1 MRARMTDAA
10 ERTLVERYVAAYN
23 GFDIEGMLAPL
34 AEGVRFENHAGA
46 QLTAQADGIAAFRKL
61 AEQAVGLFVEREP
74 RITHF
79 ERDGATLVA
88 GIAYRGRL
96 AVDVPGGPVAG
107 TVLELQGRSEFDF
120 ADGRIVRIVDR
131 C

>member
-1 MRARMTDAA
+1 MEAGMTDAA

-23 GFDIEGMLAPL
+23 AFDIEGMLAPL
-34 AEGVRFENHAGA
+34 AEEVRFEHHAGG

-61 AEQAVGLFVEREP
+61 AEQAVALFAEREQ

-79 ERDGATLVA
+79 ERDGAS
-88 GIAYRGRL
+88 L
-96 AVDVPGGPVAG
+96 AAG
-107 TVLELQGRSEFDF
+107 TLLELQGRSAFEF